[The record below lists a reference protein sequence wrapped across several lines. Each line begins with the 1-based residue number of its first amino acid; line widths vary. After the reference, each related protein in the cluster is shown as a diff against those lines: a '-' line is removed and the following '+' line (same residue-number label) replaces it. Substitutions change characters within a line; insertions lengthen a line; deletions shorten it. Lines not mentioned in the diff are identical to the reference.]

1 MRYFRLLTAEADEG
15 VTERVT
21 EIPAELIK
29 RGAFTLIGII
39 MLLWSWTLLAPQFS
53 AFPNIDVVATLLGLF
68 TVILG
73 IRNALSIV
81 KDVTTGQIFITV
93 AFVAAMIYF
102 IWFI

>member
-1 MRYFRLLTAEADEG
+1 MRYFRLLTAEADGGLVEK
-15 VTERVT
+15 VTQ
-21 EIPAELIK
+21 IPAELIK

-39 MLLWSWTLLAPQFS
+39 MLLWAWTLLAPQFL
-53 AFPNIDVVATLLGLF
+53 AFPNIDVIATLLGLF

-81 KDVTTGQIFITV
+81 KDVTTGQIIITV
-93 AFVAAMIYF
+93 AFVAVMIYF